1 MQNSIQK
8 EKKSPAI
15 KTMALI
21 AGGLTVAL
29 VLTITPWNI
38 FPTEVTENVTVLAVT
53 EHGCVGESEL
63 GVSVV
68 VPECTAQVG
77 EVVSATFFVPAMEIN
92 GYYDRIESKLVMVEP

>member
-8 EKKSPAI
+8 EKKSPVI
-15 KTMALI
+15 KTIALI

-29 VLTITPWNI
+29 VMTITPWNI
-38 FPTEVTENVTVLAVT
+38 FPSEITENVTVLAVT

-68 VPECTAQVG
+68 VPKCTAEIG
-77 EVVSATFFVPAMEIN
+77 EVVSATFFVPAMETN
-92 GYYDRIESKLVMVEP
+92 GYYDRIESKLAMVEP

>member
-8 EKKSPAI
+8 EKKSPVI
-15 KTMALI
+15 RTISLI
-21 AGGLTVAL
+21 AGGLAVVL

-38 FPTEVTENVTVLAVT
+38 IPTEVTENVTVLAIT

-68 VPECTAQVG
+68 VPECTAQIG
-77 EVVSATFFVPAMEIN
+77 EVVSAKFFVPAKEIN
-92 GYYDRIESKLVMVEP
+92 GYYDRIREKLALVEP

>member
-8 EKKSPAI
+8 EKKSPVI
-15 KTMALI
+15 RTIALI
-21 AGGLTVAL
+21 AGGLAVAL

-38 FPTEVTENVTVLAVT
+38 IPTEVTENVTVIAIT

-68 VPECTAQVG
+68 VPECTAQIG
-77 EVVSATFFVPAMEIN
+77 DVVSATFFVPAMEKN
-92 GYYDRIESKLVMVEP
+92 GYYDRIESKLAMVEP